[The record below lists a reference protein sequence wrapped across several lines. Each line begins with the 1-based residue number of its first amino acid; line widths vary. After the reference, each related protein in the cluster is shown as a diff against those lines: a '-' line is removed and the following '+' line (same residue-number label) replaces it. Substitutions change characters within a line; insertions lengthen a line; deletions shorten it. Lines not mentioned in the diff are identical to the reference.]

1 MWEFINYLLF
11 IIIFKL
17 MNSNAVVDEMAI
29 EKPPKVQR
37 DALKELGG
45 NSKSKT

>member
-17 MNSNAVVDEMAI
+17 MNTNSVDEMAI